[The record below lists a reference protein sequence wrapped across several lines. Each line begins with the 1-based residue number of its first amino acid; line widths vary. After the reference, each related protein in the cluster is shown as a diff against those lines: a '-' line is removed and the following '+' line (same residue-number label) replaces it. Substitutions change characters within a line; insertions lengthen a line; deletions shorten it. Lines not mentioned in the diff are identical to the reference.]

1 MNSNKGKRTNLSSN
15 VLQLQV
21 NKFVSNRNNQ
31 ILTPSYPINSILNS
45 NGFLEIL
52 NGAIKCTGKVV
63 LESIIPKE
71 GDLSIKQNNGFSF
84 FIWVY
89 VSNFQKKKIL
99 MIKRFI
105 IYLEKAPPLM
115 NLLQKWV

>member
-1 MNSNKGKRTNLSSN
+1 MNQTKGKRTNLSSN

-21 NKFVSNRNNQ
+21 NKFVTNRNNQ
-31 ILTPSYPINSILNS
+31 ILSPSYPINSVLNT

-52 NGAIKCTGKVV
+52 NGAIKCTGKEV

-84 FIWVY
+84 FIWIY
-89 VSNFQKKKIL
+89 VSNFSKKKR
-99 MIKRFI
+99 KRKI
-105 IYLEKAPPLM
+105 R
-115 NLLQKWV
+115 